1 MSTRISTGMMY
12 SQSVST
18 MLAKQTKLA
27 HLQEQISTGQKLV
40 TAKDD
45 PVGAGTAVGL
55 DRALA
60 SLEQFE
66 TNANTVQNRLNMQEN
81 ALAQAGDLLQRANDL
96 AVQANNGVLSDED
109 RQAIAAELSTIR
121 ESLLSLAN
129 STDGTGRYL
138 FGGTTDASAPFS
150 TVNGEVVY
158 SGDQTQKKVEIA
170 ADTFV
175 SDALPGSEIF
185 MRIRTGDGSVDAQA
199 ASGNSGTGVL
209 AGFGRSASAGSWDG
223 SSYSVQFTTADSY
236 EVLDASGSVVA
247 SGSYTDGDSI
257 AFAGLTMTI
266 SGAPAAGDSFT
277 IGAAGTQDVFSS
289 IDALVDALNMDTL
302 SDSDQAAQRNAL
314 QASMRNITQATNT
327 MIDARASGGAQLA
340 AIDTATE
347 LRAANE
353 VTLKTSLSA
362 IRDLDYAEAIGQYEM
377 EQTALQAAQTIFT
390 QMQGMS
396 LFDKLG

>member
-362 IRDLDYAEAIGQYEM
+362 IRDLDYAEAIGQYEL